1 MRAAC
6 GLAATL
12 ARANAKDSSQMSMPT
27 ADHLQRRR
35 LLCRVE
41 RHGADARADIEKAAG
56 ERRRQ
61 PWTVSGERDN
71 TACVLARGLAEGLKC
86 GGVLKNLP
94 GTPIRIVEQIRRRA
108 DLEGHIRQG
117 LGNLLLTEP
126 VECAGQCRFA

>member
-1 MRAAC
+1 MRAAR

-12 ARANAKDSSQMSMPT
+12 ARVNARDSSQMSMPT

-41 RHGADARADIEKAAG
+41 RHGAYARADIEEAAG

-71 TACVLARGLAEGLKC
+71 TACALARGLAEGLKC
-86 GGVLKNLP
+86 GGS
-94 GTPIRIVEQIRRRA
+94 
-108 DLEGHIRQG
+108 
-117 LGNLLLTEP
+117 
-126 VECAGQCRFA
+126 

>member
-1 MRAAC
+1 
-6 GLAATL
+6 
-12 ARANAKDSSQMSMPT
+12 MSMPT

-56 ERRRQ
+56 ERPRQ

-71 TACVLARGLAEGLKC
+71 TACVRARGLAEGLKC

-94 GTPIRIVEQIRRRA
+94 GTSVRIVEQIRRLA

>member
-1 MRAAC
+1 MRAAR

-12 ARANAKDSSQMSMPT
+12 ARANARDGSQISMPT

-94 GTPIRIVEQIRRRA
+94 GHRSGLWNRSVAAPIWKVTYARA
-108 DLEGHIRQG
+108 SEI
-117 LGNLLLTEP
+117 
-126 VECAGQCRFA
+126 CC